1 MNWLDWDLN
10 PHSLNSKRNT
20 QPSSQSSK
28 CKFSCPDYKS
38 SFIGKTERTLF
49 ERTKQHVTRADSAIK
64 GHVDN
69 CVNMKHLF
77 STNNLILND
86 VNHCQPTFF

>member
-49 ERTKQHVTRADSAIK
+49 ERTK
-64 GHVDN
+64 
-69 CVNMKHLF
+69 
-77 STNNLILND
+77 
-86 VNHCQPTFF
+86 